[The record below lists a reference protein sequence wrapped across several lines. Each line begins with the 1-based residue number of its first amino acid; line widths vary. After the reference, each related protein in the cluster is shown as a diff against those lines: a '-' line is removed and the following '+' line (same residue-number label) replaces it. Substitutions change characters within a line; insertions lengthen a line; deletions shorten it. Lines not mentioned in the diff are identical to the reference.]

1 MIIKGQPVDA
11 IALGNTLTDDAHA
24 ARTSH
29 YCLSNPPFGV
39 EWKTSQREVV
49 KEHKQL
55 GFAGASAPACPRSP
69 TGPCCSCST

>member
-1 MIIKGQPVDA
+1 MDA

-24 ARTSH
+24 GKDFH

-49 KEHKQL
+49 REHKQL
-55 GFAGASAPACPRSP
+55 GFN
-69 TGPCCSCST
+69 GPCSKRDCWN